1 MKKVLLRGPVYSK
14 SGYGEH
20 TRQILKYLLSKKI
33 DLKIQPLN
41 WGFTPWY
48 IDETDCDG
56 LIGEAFNRTEM
67 MPEKNFDITIQC
79 QLPNEWDTSYGKYN
93 VGVTAGVETDLCNPA
108 WSSLHVSKM
117 DKVIV
122 PSDFTKSAL
131 LSNGRTTTKIEVVP
145 EAYFGELLNNSEY
158 DIFED
163 KIDTE
168 FNFLTVGVLTGSRPE
183 TDRKNLFFLV
193 KWFLEAFKNDTS
205 VGLVIKTNRGRDTT
219 IDRKATFN
227 LLNQVLK
234 ELNHDGTPRVY
245 LLHGEMSRE
254 EMNSVYKSKK
264 IKGYLS
270 ITRGEGFGLPLLEA
284 SVAEVPVIA
293 TNWSAH
299 TEFLNKGKWT
309 PLSYTLKAVDDQ
321 RIDEEIFVKGS
332 KWAEVSEKDFK
343 EKVVKFKK
351 TYKTK
356 KDHAKKLSK
365 ILKESHSINAIM
377 KKYDKVLSG
386 VLD

>member
-234 ELNHDGTPRVY
+234 EFEK
-245 LLHGEMSRE
+245 GEKGYEQVGGVAGHASRGASKGSRE
-254 EMNSVYKSKK
+254 C
-264 IKGYLS
+264 I
-270 ITRGEGFGLPLLEA
+270 
-284 SVAEVPVIA
+284 
-293 TNWSAH
+293 
-299 TEFLNKGKWT
+299 
-309 PLSYTLKAVDDQ
+309 
-321 RIDEEIFVKGS
+321 
-332 KWAEVSEKDFK
+332 
-343 EKVVKFKK
+343 
-351 TYKTK
+351 
-356 KDHAKKLSK
+356 
-365 ILKESHSINAIM
+365 
-377 KKYDKVLSG
+377 
-386 VLD
+386 